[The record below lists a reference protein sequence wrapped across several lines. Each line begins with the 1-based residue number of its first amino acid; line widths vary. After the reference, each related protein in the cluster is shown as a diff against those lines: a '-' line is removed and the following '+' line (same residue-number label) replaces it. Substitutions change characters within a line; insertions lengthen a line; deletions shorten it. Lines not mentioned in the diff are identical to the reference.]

1 MTIPIRERKR
11 RDSRDGT
18 CGCGVDHVSIEI
30 DKERDA
36 IMK

>member
-18 CGCGVDHVSIEI
+18 CGVDHVSIEI